1 MIKRLRNHFIR
12 IAILSVT
19 AVLLLLCLIVNV
31 ANLLSTDAQ
40 LKDTLL
46 MIQENRGEI
55 PPVPPK
61 GGIGAAGEGKGDLSG
76 DDGSTVGGENTPPV
90 GGGTWGGRHDSH
102 LTPETPFST
111 RYFVLTYRTD
121 GTLLQYDLSKIAAV
135 TESDVDDYLKIAL
148 SHGAGFGYTH
158 GYRFHVLQ
166 DTDGTCTA
174 VFLDCHREVS
184 GRLTILALSLSATA
198 ACIALVSVIV
208 ILCSRRAIDPVVRSY
223 ERQKQFIT
231 DASHE
236 LKTPITVIATSLK
249 VLEMEVGKQKW
260 IDKARLQTE
269 KLTELVSSLVTLS
282 RMDEERP
289 LSVVRFPVGAAVVE
303 TAESFAD
310 YASSAGHPLE
320 ISVDRD
326 AAFEG
331 DEYAVRQ
338 LVSILLDNAVKYA
351 AVGSPIRISLETV
364 KHGILIRTE
373 NGCDNLTESDLDK
386 LFDRFYRADKS
397 RSAAGSGFG
406 IGLSIARGIAEA
418 HKGHMEVHLKK
429 GEGENAPD
437 TVVFTAVLKH

>member
-1 MIKRLRNHFIR
+1 MIKRLRNRFIR

-55 PPVPPK
+55 PPIPPK
-61 GGIGAAGEGKGDLSG
+61 GGIGAAGEGKGDPSG
-76 DDGSTVGGENTPPV
+76 GDGSTVGGENTPPV
-90 GGGTWGGRHDSH
+90 GGGTWGGKHDSH

-158 GYRFHVLQ
+158 
-166 DTDGTCTA
+166 
-174 VFLDCHREVS
+174 
-184 GRLTILALSLSATA
+184 RLTILALSLSATA

-289 LSVVRFPVGAAVVE
+289 LSVVRFPVGAAVAE

-310 YASSAGHPLE
+310 YAASAGHPLE

-373 NGCDNLTESDLDK
+373 NGCDNLTESDIDK

-437 TVVFTAVLKH
+437 TVIFTAVLKH